1 MAAKKSK
8 PVKLDTQAIWRVI
21 DANANRAREGL
32 RVVED
37 TARFVLN
44 REDASNALRDMRH
57 RLDSIVRHYYSKLL
71 QNRDVEHD
79 LGRSNGTTDHK
90 SGLPAILA
98 SNFKRCTEAM
108 RVMEEY
114 SRVVAPRAVRGI
126 QAIRYGI
133 YQWEKK
139 LLA

>member
-1 MAAKKSK
+1 MATKKL
-8 PVKLDTQAIWRVI
+8 KLDTKAIWRVL

-37 TARFVLN
+37 TARFVLE
-44 REDASNALRDMRH
+44 REEASKALRDMRH
-57 RLDSIVRHYYSKLL
+57 RLDAIVRHYYTRLL

-79 LGRSNGTTDHK
+79 SGRTNGTAPHRA
-90 SGLPAILA
+90 GVPAILA
-98 SNFKRCTEAM
+98 SNFKRCTEAL
-108 RVMEEY
+108 RVLEEY

-126 QAIRYGI
+126 QAIRFGV

-139 LLA
+139 LLQSQS